1 MWIDLPRTAIVLVL
15 ATASW
20 SASAQT
26 AQNEQLRQV
35 ISNLKTCVRMR
46 APEAQANGADTTAD
60 AVEYLIRTCGPRV
73 TELENVG
80 AIPPGIFRITIDEEW
95 AAFVKRERAH

>member
-1 MWIDLPRTAIVLVL
+1 MWIGVPRTAIALLLTTV
-15 ATASW
+15 SW

-46 APEAQANGADTTAD
+46 APEAQANGVDTTGD
-60 AVEYLIRTCGPRV
+60 AVEYLVRTCSPRV

-80 AIPPGIFRITIDEEW
+80 AVPPGIFRITIDEEC
-95 AAFVKRERAH
+95 AAFVKRKSTP